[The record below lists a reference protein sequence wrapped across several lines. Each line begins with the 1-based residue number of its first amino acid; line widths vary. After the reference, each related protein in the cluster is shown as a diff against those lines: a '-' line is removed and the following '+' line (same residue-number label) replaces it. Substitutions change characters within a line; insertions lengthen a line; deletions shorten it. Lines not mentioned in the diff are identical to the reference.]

1 MQVYI
6 CVYHG
11 ISTLLWAGAP
21 WSFVY
26 LSVCIISAKVVCERK
41 PLWWILINDAFHDL
55 SSFIRGML
63 LVLHVNSMIIN
74 INLLVF
80 NFLLPL
86 KADSKPFSNLLV
98 KSFIIKQWNWNH
110 GQKERISMHILK
122 HSKVIS
128 FQYMYKG
135 KKDKIY
141 HLFLKIRIISHNEI
155 LGINLTYW
163 SRWLQCV
170 FTKSIPCK

>member
-1 MQVYI
+1 MRWIEAICLFSWPLLTWIVVLYSTRLVVYWDSAGIYI

-21 WSFVY
+21 WSFIY

-41 PLWWILINDAFHDL
+41 LLWWILINDAFHDL

-80 NFLLPL
+80 NFHLPL

-98 KSFIIKQWNWNH
+98 KSFIIKQWN
-110 GQKERISMHILK
+110 
-122 HSKVIS
+122 
-128 FQYMYKG
+128 
-135 KKDKIY
+135 
-141 HLFLKIRIISHNEI
+141 
-155 LGINLTYW
+155 
-163 SRWLQCV
+163 
-170 FTKSIPCK
+170 